1 MGIFSRISDIVNSN
15 LNALCDS
22 AEDPEK
28 MIRLIIQEMEDTLVE
43 VRSTSA
49 RVIADQK
56 TASRRRDRI
65 ASEVT
70 TWEDKAKLA
79 VSKGRDDLA
88 KAALQERRAVEE
100 TLRLVE
106 GELMSA
112 SEHIG
117 QLNEE
122 IGQLQQKLD
131 DAKAKQKT
139 ILLRSK
145 TASSRMQVKK
155 QVHRSELDSAFAKF
169 ERFERRVDTL
179 EGELQAMELGRDT
192 ASSLAAEIDALGEED
207 WLDEELLRIKDSMT
221 ESDESEQDGSEVKT
235 S

>member
-65 ASEVT
+65 ASDVT

-207 WLDEELLRIKDSMT
+207 WLDEELLRIKDSMI
-221 ESDESEQDGSEVKT
+221 ESDESEQDGSEVKK

>member
-221 ESDESEQDGSEVKT
+221 ESDESEQGGSEVKK

>member
-221 ESDESEQDGSEVKT
+221 ESDESEQDGSEVKEP
-235 S
+235 

>member
-65 ASEVT
+65 ASDVT

-221 ESDESEQDGSEVKT
+221 ESDESEQDGSEVKK

>member
-49 RVIADQK
+49 RIIADQK

-221 ESDESEQDGSEVKT
+221 ESDESEQDGSEIKK